1 MIHKEYY
8 INHYKSGQSPEDTLQ
23 RVMLRCRLL
32 LVLCCCLGNRASHP
46 ETNCRDDAGISCQPH
61 ADAAFA
67 SKEHRDDPDT
77 AWRSRCNIKRIQWP
91 RAQAML
97 PLPDEPYIVGV
108 PRNWNTRIR
117 RSLEHDVLLGSM
129 GNVTCTPSQAGSKR
143 IGTFEM
149 TLAQYLQEWLP
160 KPISK
165 NAEDNRYVF
174 GEFGENWAPLRE
186 SYKLPPCQ
194 VCTPAA
200 AAITIGL
207 GGSFSGAPWH
217 FHNAAFVEV
226 FHGSKHFA
234 FLPPGDPAIEDIET
248 DMQFNAS
255 MSQYHWHLERRPDM
269 EVSGQLRNLQEC
281 LIQSGELL
289 YFPDGWHHGVVN
301 FGKYTAFVSSFIN
314 RDLLKQA
321 APTTLRLALS

>member
-1 MIHKEYY
+1 M
-8 INHYKSGQSPEDTLQ
+8 
-23 RVMLRCRLL
+23 
-32 LVLCCCLGNRASHP
+32 
-46 ETNCRDDAGISCQPH
+46 
-61 ADAAFA
+61 
-67 SKEHRDDPDT
+67 
-77 AWRSRCNIKRIQWP
+77 AWRGRCNIKRIQWP
-91 RAQAML
+91 RGRAML
-97 PLPDEPYIVGV
+97 PLPDEPYVVEV
-108 PRNWNTRIR
+108 PRNWNTRMR
-117 RSLEHDVLLGSM
+117 RSLEHDVLLGTM

-186 SYKLPPCQ
+186 SYNLPPCQ
-194 VCTPAA
+194 VCTQAA

-226 FHGSKHFA
+226 FHGSKHFV
-234 FLPPGDPAIEDIET
+234 FLPPGDPAIEEIET

-255 MSQYHWHLERRPDM
+255 MSQYHWHLERRPEM
-269 EVSGQLRNLQEC
+269 EASGQLQNLQEC
-281 LIQSGELL
+281 LIHSGELL
-289 YFPDGWHHGVVN
+289 YFPDSWHHGVVN

-321 APTTLRLALS
+321 APTLRLALS

>member
-1 MIHKEYY
+1 MY
-8 INHYKSGQSPEDTLQ
+8 SPQDILQ
-23 RVMLRCRLL
+23 RVMLICRLIL
-32 LVLCCCLGNRASHP
+32 GLCCCLANGASHP
-46 ETNCRDDAGISCQPH
+46 DTDCGDDAGISCQPH
-61 ADAAFA
+61 AHAALT
-67 SKEHRDDPDT
+67 SKEHRDRDM
-77 AWRSRCNIKRIQWP
+77 AWRGRCNIKRIQWP
-91 RAQAML
+91 RGRAML
-97 PLPDEPYIVGV
+97 PLPDEPYVVEV
-108 PRNWNTRIR
+108 PRNWNTRMR
-117 RSLEHDVLLGSM
+117 RSLEHDVLLGTM

-186 SYKLPPCQ
+186 SYNLPPCQ
-194 VCTPAA
+194 VCTQAA

-226 FHGSKHFA
+226 FHGSKHFV
-234 FLPPGDPAIEDIET
+234 FLPPGDPAIEEIET

-255 MSQYHWHLERRPDM
+255 MSQYHWHLERRPEM
-269 EVSGQLRNLQEC
+269 EASGQLQNLQEC
-281 LIQSGELL
+281 LIHSGELL
-289 YFPDGWHHGVVN
+289 YFPDSWHHGVVN

-321 APTTLRLALS
+321 APTLRLALS